1 MLLTLWI
8 LLVIILILSYLFI
21 NKTIEKYA
29 PYPYSLHSYFLKPIW
44 QIWNMPTRSTRNI
57 SYDIRGDPFPIPQSQ
72 SVKARASLIP
82 NYYVSPWLNSPLFPI
97 QNKPLWMVS

>member
-1 MLLTLWI
+1 MPLIFLI
-8 LLVIILILSYLFI
+8 LLVIILAYLFT

-44 QIWNMPTRSTRNI
+44 QLWNIPTRSTRGM
-57 SYDIRGDPFPIPQSQ
+57 SYDLRGDPL
-72 SVKARASLIP
+72 AIP
-82 NYYVSPWLNSPLFPI
+82 NYYVSPWLQSSLFPI